1 MVITFF
7 QEKRV
12 GGGELNYNARTRRRK
27 EKITTNKNKK
37 RKKKRVSKRL
47 AFRFKKIKS
56 FQKEREINRTDGHQK

>member
-27 EKITTNKNKK
+27 KKITTNKNKK
-37 RKKKRVSKRL
+37 RKKKRVGKRL
-47 AFRFKKIKS
+47 AFRF
-56 FQKEREINRTDGHQK
+56 